1 MRAAILMT
9 INPIPKESAMGEVYL
24 TPTNEGGAVE
34 LSRTLFRKKIL
45 PTGTID
51 YKGRKITFD
60 KAYLTDLATAFHDAA
75 YDQVPFML
83 ADKDNAHTMDPERF
97 RGECKG
103 VDVAEDGLYGTFELS
118 ADAANMVKANPK
130 LGVSARI
137 VEGYN
142 RADGKSY
149 PRAMQ
154 HVLGTLDPRLPG
166 LGAWTEVALSGYDS
180 TDTVLDL
187 TAAEFEGVETVA
199 KTDDGD
205 LIDGLT
211 PAEYEALLKHLEL
224 EDETEETE
232 EVTDDV
238 TGETEDEGAEE
249 REPVGASL
257 SNEQKTAIDLAN
269 EQIAELKLSRA
280 KDKFEADKR
289 EYVRKGVPPALV
301 ELARGVLEAP
311 DGFVLD
317 FSNGVDGDTKVD
329 AAHVVRQL
337 LDSASGYIAL
347 AQERG
352 HNVDFSNEETDGS
365 ADEDAELLSAWAKL
379 SGETN

>member
-1 MRAAILMT
+1 
-9 INPIPKESAMGEVYL
+9 MGEVFL
-24 TPTNEGGAVE
+24 TPTDNGAAVE

-45 PTGTID
+45 PVGTIN

-60 KAYLTDLATAFHDAA
+60 KAYLTDLATAYRDNA

-83 ADKDNAHTMDPERF
+83 ADASNAHTMDPERF

-103 VDVAEDGLYGTFELS
+103 VEVAEDGFYGTFELS
-118 ADAANMVKANPK
+118 ADAAKMVKDNPK

-137 VEGYN
+137 VEGYD

-180 TDTVLDL
+180 SETVLDL
-187 TAAEFEGVETVA
+187 TAAEFEGDAPVA

-211 PAEYEALLKHLEL
+211 PAEYEALLAALDL
-224 EDETEETE
+224 DDDETEETE
-232 EVTDDV
+232 EVTED
-238 TGETEDEGAEE
+238 TTAATETVEE
-249 REPVGASL
+249 TPALAGASL
-257 SNEQKTAIDLAN
+257 ANETKTAIDLAN

-280 KDKFEADKR
+280 KDKFDADKR

-301 ELARGVLEAP
+301 ELARPVLEAP

-317 FSNGVDGDTKVD
+317 FSNGVDGTEKVD
-329 AAHVVRQL
+329 AGHIVRQL
-337 LDSASGYIAL
+337 LDSAVGYLDL
-347 AQERG
+347 AKERG
-352 HNVDFSNEETDGS
+352 HNVDFANEETDG
-365 ADEDAELLSAWAKL
+365 ADDEDAEALALWAKL

>member
-1 MRAAILMT
+1 MA
-9 INPIPKESAMGEVYL
+9 EVFL
-24 TPTNEGGAVE
+24 TPTDDGAAIE

-45 PTGTID
+45 PTGTIS

-60 KAYLTDLATAFHDAA
+60 KQYLTDLATAYHDGA

-103 VDVAEDGLYGTFELS
+103 VEVAEDGLYGTFELS
-118 ADAANMVKANPK
+118 ADAAAMVKANPK

-137 VEGYN
+137 VEGYD

-180 TDTVLDL
+180 TDEVLDL
-187 TAAEFEGVETVA
+187 TAAEFEGEGTVA
-199 KTDDGD
+199 KTDDAET
-205 LIDGLT
+205 IDGLT
-211 PAEYEALLKHLEL
+211 REEYEALLASLDL
-224 EDETEETE
+224 DEPDGDE
-232 EVTDDV
+232 
-238 TGETEDEGAEE
+238 GEEDEGEE
-249 REPVGASL
+249 GDEDKAGRVPAGAGASL
-257 SNEQKTAIDLAN
+257 SNEQKSAIDLAN
-269 EQIAELKLSRA
+269 EQIAELKRTRA
-280 KDKFEADKR
+280 AEKYEADKR

-301 ELARGVLEAP
+301 ELARPVLEAP

-317 FSNGVDGDTKVD
+317 FSNGVEDKQVD
-329 AAHVVRQL
+329 AGHIVRQL
-337 LDSASGYIAL
+337 LDSAVGYLDL
-347 AQERG
+347 AKERG
-352 HNVDFSNEETDGS
+352 HNVDFANEGESDENDPDADALKMWARMAGEKTD
-365 ADEDAELLSAWAKL
+365 
-379 SGETN
+379 